1 MMFPLQSNWASQVK
15 RKHESQKKKKKG
27 LRLKLENTNIKY
39 CQTWQKGNREII
51 YHKGWTNRA
60 SQVVLVVRNL
70 PANAGD
76 ARDLLQNPW
85 HGNPFQYSCLENPMN
100 RGAWKA
106 TVHGI
111 TQSLTQ
117 LKQLSTH
124 TCWINQLYSF
134 HTRRLPVEYSNW
146 SLLLSW
152 KEEAALTATL

>member
-15 RKHESQKKKKKG
+15 RKHESIKKKKG
-27 LRLKLENTNIKY
+27 LRLKLENTNIKH
-39 CQTWQKGNREII
+39 QTWQKGNWEII
-51 YHKGWTNRA
+51 YHKGWTNQA
-60 SQVVLVVRNL
+60 SPVVLVVRNL

-76 ARDLLQNPW
+76 VRDLLQDPW

-106 TVHGI
+106 IIQGV

-117 LKQLSTH
+117 RKPLSSH

-134 HTRRLPVEYSNW
+134 HTRQLPVEYSNW
-146 SLLLSW
+146 SLLLS
-152 KEEAALTATL
+152 